1 MEENTTL
8 KIKILSFLRIESISM
23 TKWTTGGILI
33 GIIAYFVFAP
43 LELPRYTFLGLDLG
57 ITVIPITGGVDLG
70 LVIIVLIAA
79 FCGPLAGFLVGFFGS
94 LGANILYTQQ
104 IVAFGSINFAF
115 GMLGFIVGIPRYTQ
129 DEGFADGQKL
139 AKLILLILAG
149 YFLMILLY
157 LLSLIVI
164 AGQSFEGTLLYNF
177 APSFSITLISLFLFA
192 PVLVRITEIIINEG
206 MRILESRVGTE

>member
-1 MEENTTL
+1 MEENTTF
-8 KIKILSFLRIESISM
+8 KNKILSLLRIESVPM
-23 TKWTTGGILI
+23 TKWTTGGTLI

-43 LELPRYTFLGLDLG
+43 LELPNYTFMGLDLG

-79 FCGPLAGFLVGFFGS
+79 FCGPLAGFFVGFFGS
-94 LGANILYTQQ
+94 LGVSILYTQQ
-104 IVAFGSINFAF
+104 IIALGFINFAF

-129 DEGFADGQKL
+129 AEGFADGRKIAQL
-139 AKLILLILAG
+139 LLLILAG
-149 YFLMILLY
+149 YFLMIILY
-157 LLSLIVI
+157 LLGLIMI

-192 PVLVRITEIIINEG
+192 PVLVRISEIIINESIK
-206 MRILESRVGTE
+206 ILESRVETE